1 MSSRFDLWEALRISF
16 FETFYMVFFSL
27 IISVVIGTLLGYLL
41 YATSSKYLIL
51 NRPLNLILG
60 FVVNCIRS
68 LPFII
73 LLILLLPLS
82 KIIVGTQVGA
92 TAIIV
97 PLSISSSAFF
107 SRLAESSFH
116 SVNKGVIEYAI
127 STGASG
133 LKIFFSILLPE
144 AASQIISSV
153 TVCTIALLGSSAMA
167 GTIGGG
173 GVGDLAIRYGY
184 QRYQTGI
191 LLVCVVLLII
201 IVQVIQLLGD
211 YVSRR
216 ANKS

>member
-1 MSSRFDLWEALRISF
+1 MSSRFDLWAALRIAF
-16 FETFYMVFFSL
+16 GETFYMVLISL
-27 IISVVIGTLLGYLL
+27 IISVVIGTLIGYLL

-51 NRPLNLILG
+51 NKSLNSVLG
-60 FVVNCIRS
+60 FVINCIRS

-73 LLILLLPLS
+73 LLIVLLPLS

-92 TAIIV
+92 SAVIV

-107 SRLAESSFH
+107 SRLAESSFN

-133 LKIFFSILLPE
+133 RRIFFSILLPE
-144 AASQIISSV
+144 ASSQILSAV

-184 QRYQTGI
+184 QRYQTDI
-191 LLVCVVLLII
+191 LIICVVLLII
-201 IVQVIQLLGD
+201 IVQGIQFLGD